1 MSWWSFEWRLWNA
14 SGLPPIQHQL
24 SGGSAWLHLSGSHSL
39 SDRCLSL
46 GRMTGLEMGDV
57 WMPLWNCTYGRRV
70 EKHGQGSAERERK
83 REKTQEKE
91 REWEKRWWLSSRFND
106 FTIWLWCRPHLTEMK
121 STDIMEL
128 FLLQTQ
134 NEQLTSI
141 KYINLT
147 MYQLYFKWI
156 FLWNHAE
163 RDILCLYS
171 NHNMSCHICWM
182 WKAEELCVAGDF
194 SEEYALNIHSTCS
207 LVYFNL
213 VSQHSFWVTAF
224 RAE

>member
-1 MSWWSFEWRLWNA
+1 MKFWMETMKRLRTSTNTAPAERRLCVAASLWLALTLWQMSELGKNDRTWD
-14 SGLPPIQHQL
+14 G
-24 SGGSAWLHLSGSHSL
+24 
-39 SDRCLSL
+39 RCLDATVKL
-46 GRMTGLEMGDV
+46 HIWPPCGETRAGVCGE
-57 WMPLWNCTYGRRV
+57 R
-70 EKHGQGSAERERK
+70 EKKRENARERERMG
-83 REKTQEKE
+83 KE
-91 REWEKRWWLSSRFND
+91 VVLSSRFND